1 MRLAL
6 VALSCLLLA
15 APLAAELLNFDSAE
29 EWALWQKP
37 FGLTQVGPEGQ
48 LQLVKFRKDIN
59 LTQDAHLFTHDPKTR
74 GDDVPGGLWQ
84 AGAILGVTDCVAWE
98 LDRDWLERDPDL
110 AQNRLCGY
118 PNL

>member
-15 APLAAELLNFDSAE
+15 APLAAELLRFDSAE

-37 FGLTQVGPEGQ
+37 FGLTQVDAEGQ

-59 LTQDAHLFTHDPKTR
+59 LTQDAHLFTHKTKTR
-74 GDDVPGGLWQ
+74 GDEVPGGLWQ
-84 AGAILGVTDCVAWE
+84 AGSNLTDAPLVI
-98 LDRDWLERDPDL
+98 DGDPST
-110 AQNRLCGY
+110 Y
-118 PNL
+118 W